1 VLSAYKERIKKLETQ
16 LIPIEN
22 IKANPVLA
30 IESLL
35 SIRMPKEVKPSEYEK
50 HLSSCADELKELN
63 NKNDSSI
70 LVWTYMVNGAYQKA
84 LNDITEYNNG
94 EMESLNQLYSHWKSV
109 MTELGNKVD
118 REKSK
123 LGLN

>member
-1 VLSAYKERIKKLETQ
+1 
-16 LIPIEN
+16 
-22 IKANPVLA
+22 
-30 IESLL
+30 
-35 SIRMPKEVKPSEYEK
+35 
-50 HLSSCADELKELN
+50 
-63 NKNDSSI
+63 
-70 LVWTYMVNGAYQKA
+70 MVNGAYQKA